1 MDSLLSIYTTAFQ
14 REKPPGTPAALST
27 TARAGSE
34 ELSTMLGETGI
45 NDSHLQISNQ
55 TVDTMIGLQMKP
67 RVCLKTLTSIP
78 IPFLP
83 IGEVEET
90 PENQQDLPQ
99 RSAYGGYLETNS
111 LATTTGDRLDLELT
125 EKQVHKVLPLF
136 DLSQAPEKAPSA
148 RHKLYLTVLKDHPTG
163 KALSP
168 GHSLKTFSSSCLTS
182 QLPLVVKA

>member
-1 MDSLLSIYTTAFQ
+1 
-14 REKPPGTPAALST
+14 
-27 TARAGSE
+27 
-34 ELSTMLGETGI
+34 
-45 NDSHLQISNQ
+45 
-55 TVDTMIGLQMKP
+55 MKP
-67 RVCLKTLTSIP
+67 GVCLKTLTSIP

-111 LATTTGDRLDLELT
+111 LATTTTGDRLDLELP
-125 EKQVHKVLPLF
+125 KKPIHKVLPLF
-136 DLSQAPEKAPSA
+136 DLSQAPEKAPFA
-148 RHKLYLTVLKDHPTG
+148 RHKLYLTGLKDHPAG

-168 GHSLKTFSSSCLTS
+168 GRLLKTFSSSCLTS